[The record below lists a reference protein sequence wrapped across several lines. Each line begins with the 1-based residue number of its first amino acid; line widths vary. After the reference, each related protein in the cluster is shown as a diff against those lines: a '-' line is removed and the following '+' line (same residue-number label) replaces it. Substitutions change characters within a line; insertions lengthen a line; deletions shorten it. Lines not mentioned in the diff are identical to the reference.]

1 MNSNSDAETSK
12 TFMSIETP
20 INIEE
25 LQKTIWSFFFHQ
37 EPDSQHF
44 STPSYFLFNLCKQ
57 INSYYSKHSSNYG
70 KNISTLNETFENFFC
85 KETFISDPIFC
96 IFPYFIDSIC
106 IIIAHYFKINNLK
119 KHKFCGKNHV
129 YFNKLHLI
137 TCEDNII
144 EYDTFEI
151 INDTTKCEIDVFNMM
166 IDAFILKKKL
176 ILAIPSFYIDD
187 NVYTF
192 YMFFLLNISWLFQNA
207 IEFEINLS
215 NENNFFD
222 KGYSNEGKERE
233 IAFYYLLI
241 NIFDNF
247 EQIIQCTKIYK
258 LILIIPYAFTLEI
271 NAALTK
277 NLINVNMDLS
287 YHLLLSLIISQQ
299 PITQIKSLLIEINCI
314 DSMTFK
320 TIISLLNL
328 NSANILELEIYLF
341 PKSNVNSYFTS
352 YQLSKL
358 ISSNTVIN
366 CEDNF
371 TSKEPEFYLAQLL
384 KKLNTNL
391 NRFIKVLNQIQNLKN
406 VIIHI
411 NYPDVLV
418 PNYRYGESLIKFIT
432 DLVNLYDNK
441 IISTLEIHFDNF
453 NLDGAYYVFI
463 NNTLDKIEPNY
474 TITNFTLDK
483 IKISNVENL
492 FNLIPKNVKSLTL
505 GKIDI
510 DTCFNLLN
518 DISLFRRLELLEF
531 TVFSVKQG
539 NHNEKQLIERILK
552 GKSFGS
558 DLKEVHAA
566 FDITLD
572 ESLCKEIVEWL
583 GYEGNFIKKWVVTL
597 YKEKIVF
604 DKGTDEEKFKHEL
617 EKTSN
622 QWKCLENNDENI
634 KKAVF
639 QVCMKKYKCW
649 SGLDV
654 ILSFLADIVNKDID
668 INVIKK

>member
-1 MNSNSDAETSK
+1 
-12 TFMSIETP
+12 
-20 INIEE
+20 
-25 LQKTIWSFFFHQ
+25 
-37 EPDSQHF
+37 
-44 STPSYFLFNLCKQ
+44 
-57 INSYYSKHSSNYG
+57 
-70 KNISTLNETFENFFC
+70 
-85 KETFISDPIFC
+85 
-96 IFPYFIDSIC
+96 
-106 IIIAHYFKINNLK
+106 
-119 KHKFCGKNHV
+119 
-129 YFNKLHLI
+129 
-137 TCEDNII
+137 
-144 EYDTFEI
+144 
-151 INDTTKCEIDVFNMM
+151 
-166 IDAFILKKKL
+166 
-176 ILAIPSFYIDD
+176 
-187 NVYTF
+187 
-192 YMFFLLNISWLFQNA
+192 MFFLLNISWLFQNV
-207 IEFEINLS
+207 IELEINLS

-222 KGYSNEGKERE
+222 KGNSNEGKERE
-233 IAFYYLLI
+233 MAFYYLLI

-299 PITQIKSLLIEINCI
+299 PLTQIKSLLIEINCI

-358 ISSNTVIN
+358 ISSNTVLN
-366 CEDNF
+366 CDDNF
-371 TSKEPEFYLAQLL
+371 TSNEPEFYLAQLL
-384 KKLNTNL
+384 KKLNANL
-391 NRFIKVLNQIQNLKN
+391 NRFIKVLNQMQNLKN

-432 DLVNLYDNK
+432 DLVNLYNNK

-463 NNTLDKIEPNY
+463 NDKLDKIGQNY

-492 FNLIPKNVKSLTL
+492 FNLIPKNVQSLTL

-518 DISLFRRLELLEF
+518 DISLLRRLELFEF

-539 NHNEKQLIERILK
+539 NQNEKQLIERILK
-552 GKSFGS
+552 GKSFGPN
-558 DLKEVHAA
+558 LKEVHVL
-566 FDITLD
+566 FNITLD
-572 ESLCKEIVEWL
+572 EFLCKEIVEWL
-583 GYEGNFIKKWVVTL
+583 GYKGNFIKKWVVTL
-597 YKEKIVF
+597 YKEKIVL
-604 DKGTDEEKFKHEL
+604 DKGIDEEKFKYEL
-617 EKTSN
+617 EQSNN

-639 QVCMKKYKCW
+639 QVCIKKYKCW

-654 ILSFLADIVNKDID
+654 ILSFLAKIVNKDID